1 MRRWLSGLLM
11 TLGALG
17 CLSEPSHAQGV
28 PKGAGKDASLLIK
41 EPKTPEAL
49 FDAVVLMLDLERPNL
64 ALQYLNQLMAV
75 EIDDATILK
84 MRDKHG
90 PATFLRLANDDRF
103 APGGPDLLE
112 KMNGAFKRFAS
123 DPARMDKLIEQ
134 LTGAPEK
141 REAAIIQLR
150 TTGGVAL
157 PRMLTVLD
165 KADPKQRDAIAYAL
179 TRMGK
184 AIGPALIGALESP
197 SEKIRAAALEALGF
211 AGSSDTV
218 AYLWHPAFSDK
229 SPAGMQVTA
238 RRSLARI
245 LKDDP
250 KKIGELTVFG
260 AASQMEKTATTH
272 FRNEHEWILNDD
284 QQVEFWYWDRDTNQ
298 LKSKP
303 VSPKTA
309 SLISGS
315 RIARQALDLAPD
327 RERVRALFLSLRLAL
342 EAHLVGPGAALP
354 KGPGTAHDVALEA
367 GPDTAVSVLEFSM
380 RNVNPDA
387 SLAAITILSQVGSKK
402 LLDNRNGQASPL
414 VAALNYP
421 NFAIQFAAAS
431 AILQFDPDQPFRGS
445 QRIVDILK
453 RALNDSGSR
462 RALVI
467 DPNKERG
474 ATSAA
479 WLGHSGYEPSSSTT
493 GQEGFKVAVD
503 RGDVSLIVVHAA
515 SIQWGLTQTIA
526 NFRADA
532 RTAGI
537 PIVVYG
543 PEGFDA
549 RLGRLLTD
557 YPLVD
562 FTTEGEASFK
572 RGVETF
578 LAKLDTPPPAAEHR
592 DERIRAAG
600 FWFAHIANGRR
611 TNVFDISSAEE
622 ALFEATNFAT
632 VGANAVI
639 GLGAIATPSAQ
650 ERLQEIAIA
659 EARTPDIR
667 EAAALALASHVQN
680 HGVLIG
686 KEKVLALKQSF
697 EQAKDRN
704 VRQALA
710 SVMGALRPEPPRVL
724 ELLQSLPDAALPSEK
739 AE

>member
-17 CLSEPSHAQGV
+17 CLTEPSHAQGV

-64 ALQYLNQLMAV
+64 ALQYLNQLMAA
-75 EIDDATILK
+75 ELDDATILK

-103 APGGPDLLE
+103 APSGPELLE
-112 KMNGAFKRFAS
+112 KMNGAFKRFAG
-123 DPARMDKLIEQ
+123 DPARMDKLIAQ
-134 LTGAPEK
+134 LTGEPEQ
-141 REAAIIQLR
+141 RESAIIQLR

-157 PRMLTVLD
+157 PRMLAVLE
-165 KADPKQRDAIAYAL
+165 KAEGKQRDAIGYAL

-211 AGSSDTV
+211 AGSNDTV

-229 SPAGMQVTA
+229 SPAGTQVTA

-250 KKIGELTVFG
+250 KRTGELTVFG
-260 AASQMEKTATTH
+260 AAAQMEKVATTH
-272 FRNEHEWILNDD
+272 FRNEHEWLLNDD
-284 QQVEFWYWDRDTNQ
+284 QQVDFWYWDREANQ
-298 LKSKP
+298 LVSKSL
-303 VSPKTA
+303 SAKTA

-327 RERVRALFLSLRLAL
+327 RERVRSLFLALRLSL
-342 EAHLVGPGAALP
+342 DAHLAGPGAALP
-354 KGPGTAHDVALEA
+354 KGAGTAHDVALEA
-367 GPDTAVSVLEFSM
+367 GPETALGVLDFSLK
-380 RNVNPDA
+380 NPNPDA
-387 SLAAITILSQVGSKK
+387 SLAAITILSQVGSKR

-414 VAALNYP
+414 IAALNYP

-445 QRIVDILK
+445 QRVVEILK

-462 RALVI
+462 RALTI

-474 ATSAA
+474 ATSAG
-479 WLGHSGYEPSSSTT
+479 WLGHIGYEPSSATT
-493 GQEGFKVAVD
+493 GQEGFKVAAD
-503 RGDVSLIVVHAA
+503 RGDVSLIVIHAA

-549 RLGRLLTD
+549 KLARLLTD

-572 RGVETF
+572 RGIETF
-578 LAKLDTPPPAAEHR
+578 LARLDTPPPAAEHR

-611 TNVFDISSAEE
+611 SNVFDISSAEE

-632 VGANAVI
+632 VGVNGVI
-639 GLGAIATPSAQ
+639 GLASIATPSSQ
-650 ERLQEIAIA
+650 ERLQEIAVA
-659 EARTPDIR
+659 EARAPEIR

-686 KEKVLALKQSF
+686 KDKVLALKRSLDT
-697 EQAKDRN
+697 ANDRV

-710 SVMGALRPEPPRVL
+710 AVIGALRPEAPRVL
-724 ELLQSLPDAALPSEK
+724 ELLQSLPDAALPSAK